1 MNSYT
6 PPKPRFW
13 IRPCY
18 TAVSSVRECNEYKF
32 RPYLIV
38 ITDMEFLAIV
48 STIRPTCLICS
59 PYMHTIFDRSS
70 MRQFHSKA
78 FHSCHCC
85 QSFSLS
91 KCYSHSTLLL
101 HCEILLIQL
110 YVYLHFL
117 WKLAKLWDSLI
128 ARFFMFKTHWS
139 QNPIHRPLL
148 SQYSTIIILSVSYRD

>member
-13 IRPCY
+13 IRACY
-18 TAVSSVRECNEYKF
+18 TAVSSVRECNKYKF
-32 RPYLIV
+32 RPHLAV
-38 ITDMEFLAIV
+38 ITGMEFVAIV
-48 STIRPTCLICS
+48 STIMPTCLICS
-59 PYMHTIFDRSS
+59 PYAYKTRPFTML
-70 MRQFHSKA
+70 QFHSKA
-78 FHSCHCC
+78 FHSCHSC
-85 QSFSLS
+85 QSISLS

-128 ARFFMFKTHWS
+128 ARFFMLKTHWS
-139 QNPIHRPLL
+139 QTPIHHIKP
-148 SQYSTIIILSVSYRD
+148 